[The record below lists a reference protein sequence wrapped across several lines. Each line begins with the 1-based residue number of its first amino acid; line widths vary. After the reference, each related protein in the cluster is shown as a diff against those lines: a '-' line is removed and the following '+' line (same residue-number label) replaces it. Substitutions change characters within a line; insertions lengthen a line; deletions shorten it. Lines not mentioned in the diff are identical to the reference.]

1 MSKDSQVKTAE
12 ATWKSNKNILNAH
25 SNHTAW
31 ALRRETINAM
41 STGKGTTDQCKSKIK
56 RLKEDY
62 KNVKDSNK
70 KSGVAPVLFTLSPI

>member
-12 ATWKSNKNILNAH
+12 ATWKSNKNILNAR

-31 ALRRETINAM
+31 ALRRETTNAM
-41 STGKGTTDQCKSKIK
+41 SMGKGTTDQCKSKIK